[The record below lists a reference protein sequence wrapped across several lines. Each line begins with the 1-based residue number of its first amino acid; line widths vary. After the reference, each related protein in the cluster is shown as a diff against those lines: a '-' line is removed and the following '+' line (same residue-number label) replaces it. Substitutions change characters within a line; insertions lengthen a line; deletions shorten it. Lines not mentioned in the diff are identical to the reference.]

1 MENLWFILVV
11 YAISAGYIAFEL
23 QALGNKLK
31 LYERN
36 LSEIKNQE
44 SAARKENE
52 HIWKTIS
59 RFEKQI
65 EDIRMELKTHNDQEK
80 NKIEEFQKELLRLNW
95 QLKDS
100 TSDLTSKLIS
110 ERKGNDDFQKE
121 LARLD
126 LQVKYLTREKMNNA
140 DLQWEIM
147 RLQNKQEVTKIK
159 MEKLDTDIKIRDDI
173 LKELDKKSKT
183 FHDVLQ
189 NTVNEME
196 KLLEQVSTMDN
207 QILDMSERIATLS
220 RSEYHWL
227 LKKKPVSFKRI
238 KLNSYYM

>member
-65 EDIRMELKTHNDQEK
+65 EDKRMELKTHNDQEK
-80 NKIEEFQKELLRLNW
+80 NRIEEFQKELLRLNW

-227 LKKKPVSFKRI
+227 LKKKTRV
-238 KLNSYYM
+238 L

>member
-1 MENLWFILVV
+1 MENLWFILAVC
-11 YAISAGYIAFEL
+11 AISAGYIAFEL

-31 LYERN
+31 LYEHN

-80 NKIEEFQKELLRLNW
+80 NKIEEIQKELLRLNW

-100 TSDLTSKLIS
+100 TSDLTSKLNG

-126 LQVKYLTREKMNNA
+126 LQVKYLTGEFTSQLNREKMNNA
-140 DLQWEIM
+140 DLQREIN

-196 KLLEQVSTMDN
+196 KLLRQVSTMDN
-207 QILDMSERIATLS
+207 QILDMSERITTLS
-220 RSEYHWL
+220 ISEYHWL
-227 LKKKPVSFKRI
+227 LKKPRV
-238 KLNSYYM
+238 L